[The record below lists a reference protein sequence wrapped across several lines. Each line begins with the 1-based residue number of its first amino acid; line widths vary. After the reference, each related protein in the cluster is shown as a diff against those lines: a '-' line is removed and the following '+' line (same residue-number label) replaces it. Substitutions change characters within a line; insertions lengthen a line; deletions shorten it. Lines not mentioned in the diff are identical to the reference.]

1 MAKTGAEAEANL
13 EEEPSGSKAGR
24 ILLFAA
30 PVLFA
35 IVLVGVLLT
44 LLNPTARNS
53 VLETANKIPV
63 VGSMLP
69 KPTYTPE
76 QQAQRQEEK
85 QAASAEATINQLKT
99 QLEQKNTELKTAQK
113 AQADTQTQVDALQK
127 QVDDAKAQQEQ
138 TAAAA
143 EPEKDPGPS
152 QQVKQ
157 LAQTY
162 GSMSASKAAPILETL
177 TDEEIAMILGAMNTE
192 QRSGIMQKMTADK
205 AAKVSIM
212 LKSAASSEALET
224 AANKARAAANNS
236 EQPTQA
242 ATSTTGSLNQD
253 QLSQT
258 FSSMDASSAATLL
271 IQMAKTNQAKVLTI
285 LKSVDDSTR
294 SNILSQMAS
303 TDSETAASLAN
314 KLIGG

>member
-1 MAKTGAEAEANL
+1 MAKAGAEMNL
-13 EEEPSGSKAGR
+13 EEEPSSGSKAGK

-35 IVLVGVLLT
+35 VVLVGVLLT
-44 LLNPTARNS
+44 LMNPTVRNS
-53 VLETANKIPV
+53 VLETANKVPV

-76 QQAQRQEEK
+76 QQAQKQEEK

-99 QLEQKNTELKTAQK
+99 QLNQKNTELKTAQQ
-113 AQADTQTQVDALQK
+113 AQVDTQTKAEDLQK
-127 QVDDAKAQQEQ
+127 QIDDMKAKQEAT
-138 TAAAA
+138 TAT
-143 EPEKDPGPS
+143 EKPEGPS
-152 QQVKQ
+152 TQVKQ

-192 QRSGIMQKMTADK
+192 QRSAVMQKMTADK

-212 LKSAASSEALET
+212 LKSAASPEALEV
-224 AANKARAAANNS
+224 AANKARSAADR
-236 EQPTQA
+236 A
-242 ATSTTGSLNQD
+242 ATPAQTTTSTTGSLNQD

-258 FSSMDASSAATLL
+258 FSSMDASSASALL
-271 IQMAKTNQAKVLTI
+271 IQMAKTNQAKVITI
-285 LKSVDDSTR
+285 LKSVDDATR
-294 SNILSQMAS
+294 SNILSQMAN

-314 KLIGG
+314 RLIGS

>member
-1 MAKTGAEAEANL
+1 MAKTGAGADVNL
-13 EEEPSGSKAGR
+13 EEEPSGNKAGR

-35 IVLVGVLLT
+35 VVLVGVLLT
-44 LLNPTARNS
+44 LMNPTVRNS
-53 VLETANKIPV
+53 VLETVNKIPV
-63 VGSMLP
+63 VGPMLP

-76 QQAQRQEEK
+76 QQAQKQEEK

-113 AQADTQTQVDALQK
+113 AQVDTQTQVDTLQK
-127 QVDDAKAQQEQ
+127 QVDDAKTQQEQ

-152 QQVKQ
+152 KQVKQ

-177 TDEEIAMILGAMNTE
+177 TDEEIAMVLGAMSTE
-192 QRSGIMQKMTADK
+192 QRSSIMQKMTADK

-212 LKSAASSEALET
+212 LKSATSAEALEK
-224 AANKARAAANNS
+224 AADKARAAANNS
-236 EQPTQA
+236 EQPAQT

-258 FSSMDASSAATLL
+258 FSSMDASSAAALL

>member
-177 TDEEIAMILGAMNTE
+177 TDEEIAMILGAMSTE

-236 EQPTQA
+236 EQPAQA

-294 SNILSQMAS
+294 SSILSQMAS